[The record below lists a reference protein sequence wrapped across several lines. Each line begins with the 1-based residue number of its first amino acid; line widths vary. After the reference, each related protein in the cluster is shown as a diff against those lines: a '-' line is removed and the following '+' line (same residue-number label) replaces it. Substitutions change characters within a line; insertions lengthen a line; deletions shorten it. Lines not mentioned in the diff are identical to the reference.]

1 MRCTSQANG
10 NDAYRSCLDLDIEQ
24 LGRDLEE
31 ELESDW
37 MVPLFIETK
46 SDRLMVWHLQL
57 IAAQRENWKSE
68 VNQPFNLLP

>member
-37 MVPLFIETK
+37 MVPLLIETE
-46 SDRLMVWHLQL
+46 SDRLMV
-57 IAAQRENWKSE
+57 
-68 VNQPFNLLP
+68 